1 MSDIEKFRIYA
12 GVADDLL
19 QSANHDEL
27 VEALKILALN
37 LAAYKSKFG
46 EIPQTEVLET
56 LRSDEIGEGM
66 AARLTESM
74 AQIIGVMR
82 TVIASDQADRPH

>member
-1 MSDIEKFRIYA
+1 MYA
-12 GVADDLL
+12 EVADDLL
-19 QSANHDEL
+19 QNAKHHEL

-37 LAAYKSKFG
+37 LAAYKAKFG

-74 AQIIGVMR
+74 AQLIGVMR
-82 TVIASDQADRPH
+82 TVIAADQVDRPN